1 VAKTIQKLSALF
13 VGRVQKP
20 GMYADGG
27 GLYLQVTSSGAKSWI
42 FRFEINGR
50 ERAMGLGSLNA
61 VGLSEART
69 SAEDCRGLRQR
80 DIDPIEHR
88 KEARAQAAL
97 DRANTISFG
106 EACTQYIDSHKA
118 GWKNKK
124 HLNQWRMT
132 LLGLRP
138 NDKPAVFDYCATLR
152 PMSVAAVDTTAILK
166 VLQQKVGTSP
176 DAPTLWNVK
185 TETASRIRGRIES
198 VLSWAKAKG
207 HRKGENPAAWRGHLD
222 QLLPAKSK
230 VTKVVHHPALPFADI
245 PTFMPLLC
253 EQKGT
258 SARALE
264 FTILTIARTTETIE
278 AEWTE
283 VDFGTRTWTVPAG
296 RMKSEEGHIVPLCAR
311 SLEILREMRKQDPD
325 SKYIFPGRKRGQPL
339 SNMAMSNL
347 LLRMEYTE
355 VTVHGFR
362 SSFSDWAGETT
373 NFQDTVIEM
382 SLAHKIEDEVK
393 AAYRRGALLL
403 KRRRLLEL
411 WEKYCGPVHKLTVV
425 RMSA

>member
-42 FRFEINGR
+42 FRFEVNGR

-61 VGLSEART
+61 VGLSDAR
-69 SAEDCRGLRQR
+69 SQAEDCRGLRQR

-88 KEARAQAAL
+88 KEARAQAEL
-97 DRANTISFG
+97 DRANSISFG
-106 EACTQYIDSHKA
+106 DAARQYIGSHKS

-124 HLNQWRMT
+124 HLDQWRMT
-132 LLGLRP
+132 LLGLTP
-138 NDKPAVFDYCATLR
+138 TDKQADFDYCAALR
-152 PMSVAAVDTTAILK
+152 AMSVAAVDTTAVLK
-166 VLQQKVGTSP
+166 VLQQKVGTGP
-176 DAPTLWNVK
+176 DSPTLWNAK
-185 TETASRIRGRIES
+185 TETASRIRGRVES

-230 VTKVVHHPALPFADI
+230 VVKVIHHPALPFGEMPSFI
-245 PTFMPLLC
+245 PLLRV
-253 EQKGT
+253 QKGT

-283 VDFGTRTWTVPAG
+283 IDFGARVWTVPAG
-296 RMKSEEGHIVPLCAR
+296 RMKGEEEHTVPLCTR
-311 SLEILREMRKQDPD
+311 SLEILREMRKEDPD
-325 SKYIFPGRKRGQPL
+325 SKYIFPGRKRGRPL

-347 LLRMEYTE
+347 LLRMGYTE
-355 VTVHGFR
+355 ITVHGFR

-393 AAYRRGALLL
+393 AAYRRGALLM

>member
-1 VAKTIQKLSALF
+1 VAKTIHKLAALF
-13 VGRVQKP
+13 VGRVKEP

-42 FRFEINGR
+42 FRFEVNGR

-61 VGLSEART
+61 IGLSEART
-69 SAEDCRGLRQR
+69 QAEDCRGLRQR

-88 KEARAQAAL
+88 KEARVQAAL
-97 DRANTISFG
+97 DRANTISFA
-106 EACTQYIDSHKA
+106 EAATQYIDSHKS

-124 HLNQWRMT
+124 HFNQWRMT
-132 LLGLRP
+132 LLGLGP
-138 NDKPAVFDYCATLR
+138 NDKPATFDYCAALR
-152 PMSVAAVDTTAILK
+152 PMSVAAVDTTAVLK
-166 VLQQKVGTSP
+166 VLQQKVGAGP
-176 DAPTLWNVK
+176 DAPSLWNTK

-207 HRKGENPAAWRGHLD
+207 QRKGENPAAWRGHLD

-230 VTKVVHHPALPFADI
+230 VVKVVHHPALPFADV
-245 PTFMPLLC
+245 PTFMPLLRS
-253 EQKGT
+253 QKGT

-278 AEWTE
+278 AEWVE
-283 VDFGTRTWTVPAG
+283 IDFGARLWTVPAG
-296 RMKSEEGHIVPLCAR
+296 RMKGEEEHVVPLCAR
-311 SLEILREMRKQDPD
+311 SIEILKDMRKQDPD
-325 SKYIFPGRKRGQPL
+325 SKYIFPGRKRGRPL

-347 LLRMEYTE
+347 LLRMGYTDI
-355 VTVHGFR
+355 TVHGFR

-403 KRRRLLEL
+403 KRRRLLEM
-411 WEKYCGPVHKLTVV
+411 WERYCGSVHKPMVV